1 METWLAMDFKL
12 RLASLTQKGNP
23 LLMGTPLG
31 LLSMFRISD
40 MPFIGTFDSH
50 SFILTNNSILRSS
63 CYLIVGS
70 YEQSNS
76 FQALINFKIIP
87 IPFYKYFIWAI
98 FLSALVLVN
107 GVFYF
112 NSSPDYSGIIKL
124 NLLLFF
130 LNILE
135 WRAQKARL
143 KRLRR
148 SFIEQFE
155 LVGRK

>member
-1 METWLAMDFKL
+1 METWSAIDFKL

-23 LLMGTPLG
+23 LLMGTPIG

-40 MPFIGTFDSH
+40 MPFIGKFGSNG
-50 SFILTNNSILRSS
+50 FVLTNNSILRAT
-63 CYLIVGS
+63 CYLIVGA
-70 YEQSNS
+70 YEQSNDS
-76 FQALINFKIIP
+76 QAVVNFKIIP
-87 IPFYKYFIWAI
+87 IPFYKYFIWVI
-98 FLSALVLVN
+98 FLSVLILIN

-112 NSSPDYSGIIKL
+112 NSSPEYSGIIKL

-130 LNILE
+130 LMILE
-135 WRAQKARL
+135 WRAQKVRL

-155 LVGRK
+155 LVRKE